1 MPTVHSLESPD
12 DERLVDYRDLTDVAL
27 RSRREP
33 EEGIY
38 IAESLKVLER
48 ALLAGHRPLSV
59 LTTEHWLQQLH
70 TLVDRHPDLC
80 ADLPIYLGSDS
91 VVEGITGFHVHRGT
105 LASIARPHLQSVR
118 ELVRGARRVVVLE
131 NIVDHTNVGAVFRSV
146 AGLGADAVIVSQSC
160 ADPLYRRSVRV
171 SMGTV
176 LQVPWTRA
184 GGWSELVADLADE
197 GFGLVAL
204 SLSPESSPLDRFILQ
219 APDKI
224 ALLLGTEGEGLSA
237 EAIRSADHVVS
248 IPMSGAVDS
257 LNVAAASAVAM
268 WALR

>member
-1 MPTVHSLESPD
+1 
-12 DERLVDYRDLTDVAL
+12 
-27 RSRREP
+27 
-33 EEGIY
+33 
-38 IAESLKVLER
+38 
-48 ALLAGHRPLSV
+48 
-59 LTTEHWLQQLH
+59 
-70 TLVDRHPDLC
+70 
-80 ADLPIYLGSDS
+80 
-91 VVEGITGFHVHRGT
+91 
-105 LASIARPHLQSVR
+105 
-118 ELVRGARRVVVLE
+118 
-131 NIVDHTNVGAVFRSV
+131 
-146 AGLGADAVIVSQSC
+146 
-160 ADPLYRRSVRV
+160 
-171 SMGTV
+171 MGTV

-197 GFGLVAL
+197 GFCLVAL
-204 SLSPESSPLDRFILQ
+204 SLSPESSPLDSFILQ